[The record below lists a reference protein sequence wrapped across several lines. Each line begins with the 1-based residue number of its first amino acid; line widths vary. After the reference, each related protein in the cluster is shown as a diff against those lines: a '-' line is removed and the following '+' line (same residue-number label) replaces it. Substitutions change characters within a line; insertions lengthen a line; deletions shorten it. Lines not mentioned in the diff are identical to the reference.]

1 MYTFLKNTNAIYLLC
16 CPANDPQLIRIN
28 NFANL
33 ENESYVCPF
42 EFLRLQIL
50 LGRALFLEVGVKVI
64 AKTRIAKRHL

>member
-1 MYTFLKNTNAIYLLC
+1 MYTFLKNTNVIYLLC

-50 LGRALFLEVGVKVI
+50 LELFLEVGMKVI
-64 AKTRIAKRHL
+64 AKTRIANRHL